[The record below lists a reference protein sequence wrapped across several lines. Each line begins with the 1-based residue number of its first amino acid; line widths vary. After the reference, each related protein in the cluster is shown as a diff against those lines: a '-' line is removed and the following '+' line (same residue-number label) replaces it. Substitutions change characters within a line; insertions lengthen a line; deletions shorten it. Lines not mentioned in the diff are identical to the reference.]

1 MKLRRGLYLVIKNHQ
16 AVYKN
21 PIRLTKGDRLD
32 LSGRR
37 DNWDGHTW
45 LWAKAE
51 DGREGWI
58 PDDLPVIE
66 NGMARAA
73 YNYSAFELDV
83 DKGEYVTILG
93 KSHGWAWCAKGNRTK
108 GWVPKKVL
116 TRIH

>member
-1 MKLRRGLYLVIKNHQ
+1 
-16 AVYKN
+16 
-21 PIRLTKGDRLD
+21 
-32 LSGRR
+32 
-37 DNWDGHTW
+37 
-45 LWAKAE
+45 
-51 DGREGWI
+51 
-58 PDDLPVIE
+58 
-66 NGMARAA
+66 MARAA